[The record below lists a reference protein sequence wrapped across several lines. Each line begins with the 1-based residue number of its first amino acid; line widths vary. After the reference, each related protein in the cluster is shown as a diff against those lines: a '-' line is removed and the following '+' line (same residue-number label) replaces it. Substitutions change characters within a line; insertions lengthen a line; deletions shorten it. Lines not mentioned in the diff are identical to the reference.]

1 MIQQAKLSRPLHPA
15 WLVAWTSA
23 GVLLGVSVAP
33 IITLPFSVL
42 QLFVVAVS
50 LLVVVF
56 GRRTVVLV
64 GLAVIAGCL
73 LGYARSSVMLA
84 SFHSYEA
91 YYGHVVIISG
101 QVAEDVSFGSGGE
114 QHIRLTKVHIDGV
127 SISGMVWIS
136 SSTKA
141 EIKRSDRLTF
151 KGMLIEGFG
160 NLPASMHRA
169 ALVSA
174 ERPVHGDIAREVR
187 DWFADAV
194 RKVVSEP
201 QSSLGIGFLLGQHSS
216 LPEQLSNQLK
226 LLGLTHVVVASGY
239 NLTILVRLARRLF
252 MRISKYAAFVG
263 ASGMVVGFVLITGLS
278 PSMSRASLIAGLSL
292 VAWYFGRSIHPLV
305 LLPFSAAITTLLNP
319 SYMWGDI
326 GWYLSFASFAGIL
339 LLAPLL
345 KHYFWGQEE
354 LGTVNRIVLETM
366 SAQVATL
373 PLIAYVFSQYSP
385 LALPANLL
393 VLPFVPLAMLLTFIV
408 GVVQLVIPFAAHAA
422 ALPAEWLLSY
432 MTLIT
437 DWLAKLPWAHGSVQ
451 FGLPALI
458 LGYLALV
465 GIVLLLWRTT
475 KHRFSKDNIVV

>member
-1 MIQQAKLSRPLHPA
+1 MWHQLSRCLLSVSHVYIIA
-15 WLVAWTSA
+15 VCLLIVAC
-23 GVLLGVSVAP
+23 VRRP
-33 IITLPFSVL
+33 II
-42 QLFVVAVS
+42 FVVFVI
-50 LLVVVF
+50 
-56 GRRTVVLV
+56 
-64 GLAVIAGCL
+64 IAGCL
-73 LGYARSSVMLA
+73 LGYTRSSVVLVN
-84 SFHSYEA
+84 FHSYEA
-91 YYGHVVIISG
+91 YYGHTVIVSG
-101 QVAEDVSFGSGGE
+101 QVAEDVSFSSAGE
-114 QHIRLTKVHIDGV
+114 QRIRLTQINIDGKPL
-127 SISGMVWIS
+127 GGTLWIS
-136 SSTKA
+136 SPTKA
-141 EIKRSDRLTF
+141 GIKRSDQLAF
-151 KGMLIEGFG
+151 KGMLSGGFG
-160 NLPASMHRA
+160 SLPASMFRA
-169 ALVSA
+169 TLVSA
-174 ERPVHGDIAREVR
+174 ERPIHGDVAREVR

-194 RKVVSEP
+194 RVVVPEP
-201 QSSLGIGFLLGQHSS
+201 QSSLGVGFLLGQHSS
-216 LPEQLSNQLK
+216 LPEQLGNQLK

-239 NLTILVRLARRLF
+239 NLTILVRLARKLF
-252 MRISKYAAFVG
+252 MRISKYAAFAG
-263 ASGMVVGFVLITGLS
+263 ASGMIVGFVLITGFS

-292 VAWYFGRSIHPLV
+292 AAWYFGRSIHPLV

-366 SAQVATL
+366 SAQIATL

-393 VLPFVPLAMLLTFIV
+393 ILPFVPLAMLVTFIV
-408 GVVQLVIPFAAHAA
+408 GVVQLVIPFAAHVA

-458 LGYLALV
+458 FGYLAFV
-465 GIVLLLWRTT
+465 GIILLLWHTT